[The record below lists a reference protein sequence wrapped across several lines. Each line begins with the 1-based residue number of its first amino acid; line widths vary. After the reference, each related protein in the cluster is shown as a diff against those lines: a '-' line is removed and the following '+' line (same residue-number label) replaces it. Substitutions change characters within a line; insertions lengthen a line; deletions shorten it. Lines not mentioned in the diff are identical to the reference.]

1 MKAAAHAA
9 WMLGPEFFYLTNCHF
24 LKLEMFQ
31 MKAKGVIH
39 LSYCQFDVNLKIEN
53 YPGGEWD
60 IWIILTQSN
69 RSKLLA
75 LSVVVFNV

>member
-1 MKAAAHAA
+1 
-9 WMLGPEFFYLTNCHF
+9 
-24 LKLEMFQ
+24 

-53 YPGGEWD
+53 YPGGELD

-75 LSVVVFNV
+75 LSVMVFNV